1 MKRDFLAI
9 TDFSTEEI
17 RCLLDLAAGVKDRFK
32 RREYYKPFQRLSLA
46 MIFAKPSART
56 RISFETGFTW
66 LGGHALYLGPN
77 DIDIGSAKP

>member
-9 TDFSTEEI
+9 TDFGNEEI
-17 RCLLDLAAGVKDRFK
+17 RGILDLAADVKDRFK
-32 RREYYKPFQRLSLA
+32 KREFYKPFQRMSLA

-66 LGGHALYLGPN
+66 LGGHACTSARTTSTS
-77 DIDIGSAKP
+77 GSAKP